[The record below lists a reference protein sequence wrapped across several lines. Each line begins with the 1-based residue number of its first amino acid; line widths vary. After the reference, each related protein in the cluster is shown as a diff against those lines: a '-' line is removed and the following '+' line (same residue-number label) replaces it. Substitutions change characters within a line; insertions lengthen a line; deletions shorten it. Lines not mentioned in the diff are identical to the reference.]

1 MASTVER
8 WRARV
13 AHTHAVNERG
23 GGGGG
28 GAGAATTPA
37 PAGSAAQAKSAAAP
51 ASGVL
56 ASPYEKIKKDPPL
69 RFG

>member
-1 MASTVER
+1 M
-8 WRARV
+8 

-23 GGGGG
+23 GVGGG
-28 GAGAATTPA
+28 GAVTAPA
-37 PAGSAAQAKSAAAP
+37 PVGSTAQAKSVAVP